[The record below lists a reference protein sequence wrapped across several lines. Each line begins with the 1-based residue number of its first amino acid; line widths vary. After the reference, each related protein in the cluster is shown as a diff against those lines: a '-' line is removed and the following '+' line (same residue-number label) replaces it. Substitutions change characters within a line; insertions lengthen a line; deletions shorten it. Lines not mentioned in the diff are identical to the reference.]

1 MQKIKILGTGLQGL
15 VGSQLVELLQ
25 DRYEFTNISRS
36 TGVDITSKE
45 QVYNAVTESDAP
57 YLLHLAA
64 KADVDGC
71 ERDKALSTSGEAWQI
86 NVAGTQHL
94 VDACK
99 ESGKTFLYIS
109 TDFVF
114 DGRKD
119 LAEAYSEDD
128 TAIPIN
134 WYGYTKFQGE
144 EVVRNAG
151 IPYLVLRIAY
161 PYSSKPLPNPPLL
174 GEGIN
179 QKKKDFI
186 QAMLGRLTNG
196 QPVAALTDHLFTP
209 TYIPDIASAIDCLIT
224 QNIINETLHIV
235 GNQALSPFDA
245 VQKIADIYGLDHGL
259 ITAST
264 RAEFFKERAERPYNL
279 SIKND
284 RIKQLGVD
292 MKGFEEGL
300 REIKN

>member
-1 MQKIKILGTGLQGL
+1 MQKLKILGTGLQGL
-15 VGSQLVELLQ
+15 VGSQLTELLQ

-36 TGVDITSKE
+36 TGVDITNKE
-45 QVYNAVTESDAP
+45 QVSAAVTQSDAP

-71 ERDKALSTSGEAWQI
+71 EREKALSTSGEAWQI
-86 NVAGTQHL
+86 HVNGTQHL
-94 VDACK
+94 IDACK

-119 LAEAYSEDD
+119 LVEKYSEDD

-144 EVVRNAG
+144 EVVRNSG

-161 PYSSKPLPNPPLL
+161 PYGRPFD
-174 GEGIN
+174 
-179 QKKKDFI
+179 KKKDFI

-196 QPVAALTDHLFTP
+196 QPVAALTDHIFTP
-209 TYIPDIASAIDCLIT
+209 TYIPDIAAAIDCLIAK
-224 QNIINETLHIV
+224 NIINETFHIV
-235 GNQALSPFDA
+235 GSQSLSPFDA
-245 VQKIADIYGLDHGL
+245 VHKIADKYELDHGL
-259 ITAST
+259 ITATT
-264 RAEFFKERAERPYNL
+264 RAEFFKDRAERPYNL

-284 RIKQLGVD
+284 RIKQLGVE